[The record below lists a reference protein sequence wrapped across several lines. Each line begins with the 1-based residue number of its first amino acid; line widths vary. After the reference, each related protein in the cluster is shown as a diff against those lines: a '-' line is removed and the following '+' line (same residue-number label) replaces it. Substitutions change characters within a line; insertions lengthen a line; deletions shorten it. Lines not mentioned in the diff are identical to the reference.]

1 MSKTM
6 TMPLSGKIIEVVY
19 NNQIEIIWQGGHLQ
33 PTYSYRWEVDGDERI
48 GREAAV
54 TDTAGGPAGTGEGAA
69 FSPGAQVAS

>member
-33 PTYSYRWEVDGDERI
+33 PTYSYRWEVDGEDRNGLQGGHVFQALRANDPE
-48 GREAAV
+48 GQMGEA
-54 TDTAGGPAGTGEGAA
+54 
-69 FSPGAQVAS
+69 